1 MAAVAAI
8 YDQLKLINTEV
19 LAIST
24 DSVYAHKVFTE
35 VSPSASKVRFPLVS
49 DRTHKIS
56 KAYRVLNEKTGAT
69 FRATI
74 IIDPEGM
81 IVSRF
86 INPPEVGRNIY
97 EILRVI
103 QAIQYSRRTGEGAP
117 ANWVPG
123 QSGIIR
129 DPKYIGRI

>member
-1 MAAVAAI
+1 M
-8 YDQLKLINTEV
+8 Y
-19 LAIST
+19 S
-24 DSVYAHKVFTE
+24 HKIFTE
-35 VSPSASKVRFPLVS
+35 VSPSAAKVKFPLVS
-49 DRTHKIS
+49 DRTQQIS
-56 KAYRVLNEKTGAT
+56 KAYRVLNESTGAT

-74 IIDPEGM
+74 MIDPEGK

-86 INPPEVGRNIY
+86 VNPPEVGRNVH

-103 QAIQYSRRTGEGAP
+103 LGIQYSRKTGKGVP

-129 DPKYIGRI
+129 DPRYIGRI